1 MSLPPIRVRA
11 VKGALV
17 PFENDP
23 RRYVGL
29 RRLSAKDAA
38 SVDETLVMH
47 RIPGVLTDGT
57 KRGGTSIDV
66 VFVAEVEPVEV
77 PQSTYYVRAIS
88 RRELD
93 LA

>member
-38 SVDETLVMH
+38 SVDEALVMH
-47 RIPGVLTDGT
+47 RIPGVLADGT
-57 KRGGTSIDV
+57 KRGGTSSDV
-66 VFVAEVEPVEV
+66 VFVAEADPVEV